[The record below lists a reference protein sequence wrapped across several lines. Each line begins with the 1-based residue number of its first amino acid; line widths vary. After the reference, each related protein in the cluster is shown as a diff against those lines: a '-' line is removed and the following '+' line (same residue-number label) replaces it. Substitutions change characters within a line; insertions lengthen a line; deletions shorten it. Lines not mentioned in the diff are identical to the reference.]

1 MHAPL
6 LVLLQDISSP
16 LGAAPLLSTAVLAD
30 AAGN

>member
-16 LGAAPLLSTAVLAD
+16 LGAAPLVSAGVLA
-30 AAGN
+30 GN